1 MPDNSDVTMPA
12 LAAAAP
18 SPRPPVPPAANPAPV
33 APPVSLQ
40 PPLPPA
46 ANPAPPPPPVAARRQ
61 RRWLRALVGI
71 GIVAIATATA
81 ILFAARWDSWVGA
94 RIDQATDDAYVKGDI
109 TPLSAKIEGYVSKVA
124 VSDYQSVKAGD
135 LLVEIEDDDYR
146 AREAQAEADL
156 AGAAAAID
164 NLKAHKAEQ
173 HSQIDQ
179 AESAIAATE
188 ADVERTKLEAQRQ
201 RALLASSYGTS
212 QKVEQAAA
220 DQRRFEATLARNQAE
235 LESER
240 REMAVLDTQES
251 QLRAEMKAKRAQLEL
266 ANITLGYTRIVAPV
280 DGMVGERGVR
290 AGQYVR
296 PGTQVISVVP
306 LDTVWVVANYKETQL
321 TRVAVGQRASIT
333 IDSFPGVTVW
343 GHVDSIAPASGSQ
356 FTLLPPDN
364 ATGNFTKVVQRIPV
378 KILLDPGNPLAGKL
392 RPGMSVIATIHT
404 DMEAKSQ

>member
-1 MPDNSDVTMPA
+1 MTPDSTETARP
-12 LAAAAP
+12 AAAP
-18 SPRPPVPPAANPAPV
+18 ATQQPPAPAVANPPPQPPVPVRWP
-33 APPVSLQ
+33 
-40 PPLPPA
+40 
-46 ANPAPPPPPVAARRQ
+46 
-61 RRWLRALVGI
+61 RRWLRPLVGI
-71 GIVAIATATA
+71 GIVAIAAATA

-94 RIDQATDDAYVKGDI
+94 RIDQTTDDAYVKGDI

-135 LLVEIEDDDYR
+135 LLVEIEDDDYL
-146 AREAQAEADL
+146 AREAQAEAEL
-156 AGAAAAID
+156 AGAEAAIA

-179 AESAIAATE
+179 AQSAIAATQ
-188 ADVERTKLEAQRQ
+188 ADVDRTKLEAKRQ
-201 RALLASSYGTS
+201 GALLASTYGTQ

-220 DQRRFEATLARNQAE
+220 EEKRFEATLARNQAE

-240 REMAVLDTQES
+240 RQMGVLDTQES
-251 QLRAEMKAKRAQLEL
+251 QLRADMKAKRASLDL
-266 ANITLGYTRIVAPV
+266 ANITLGYTRIAAPV

-296 PGTQVISVVP
+296 PGAQVISVVP
-306 LDTVWVVANYKETQL
+306 LDTVWVVANYKEPQL
-321 TRVAVGQRASIT
+321 ARVAVGQRASIT
-333 IDSFPGVTVW
+333 VDTFPGVTIS

-378 KILLDPGNPLAGKL
+378 KILIDPGNALAGKL

-404 DMEAKSQ
+404 DTKAAGR

>member
-1 MPDNSDVTMPA
+1 M
-12 LAAAAP
+12 AP
-18 SPRPPVPPAANPAPV
+18 PQQPPAPIRPT
-33 APPVSLQ
+33 
-40 PPLPPA
+40 
-46 ANPAPPPPPVAARRQ
+46 RQ
-61 RRWLRALVGI
+61 WLRPLVGI
-71 GIVAIATATA
+71 GIVAIAAATA

-94 RIDQATDDAYVKGDI
+94 RIDQTTDDAYVKGDI

-124 VSDYQSVKAGD
+124 VSDYQQVKAGD

-146 AREAQAEADL
+146 ARAAQAEADL
-156 AGAAAAID
+156 AGAQAAID

-173 HSQIDQ
+173 HSRIDQ
-179 AESAIAATE
+179 AQSVIAATQ
-188 ADVERTKLEAQRQ
+188 ADVDRTKLEAKRQ
-201 RALLASSYGTS
+201 GALLASTFGTQ
-212 QKVEQAAA
+212 QKVEQAVAEEK
-220 DQRRFEATLARNQAE
+220 RFEATLVRNQAE

-240 REMAVLDTQES
+240 RQMAVLDTQES
-251 QLRAEMKAKRAQLEL
+251 QLRAEMKAKRAQLDL
-266 ANITLGYTRIVAPV
+266 ANITLGYTKIAAPV

-296 PGTQVISVVP
+296 PGAQVISVVP

-321 TRVAVGQRASIT
+321 THVAVGQPASIT
-333 IDSFPGVTVW
+333 VDSFPGVTIS

-378 KILLDPGNPLAGKL
+378 KIVLDPGHPLAGRL

-404 DMEAKSQ
+404 DTKATKQ